1 MSTTIEQLELE
12 VQSNSTSA
20 VSGIDALTTSLSKL
34 KSDIKGGIGLTA
46 VSKQISALNSSL
58 NSVDSNRLNNL
69 AQGLQKLSAC
79 GNLKLS
85 SSVATQITNIGNSV
99 KSLSGTDFNVL
110 IRLSNA
116 LYPLSN
122 IGKANLNSFI
132 SQLQRLPKA
141 LQAVNS
147 VNIGDLS
154 TQIQQ
159 LVSALTPLTQMGKN
173 NLTSFVT
180 QLQKLPQT
188 MTALK
193 SVNMGELTS
202 QIQQLATALSP
213 LAKQMQSIANGFSA
227 FPARIQRL
235 IKSTNNLS
243 TANNEAATSY
253 TNLAAKIGIAV
264 VAMRRV
270 ASIIAGWITK
280 SNEYVESLNLFT
292 VSLGEYAKEAQ
303 EYAETVSEVM
313 GIDPAEWLRNQG
325 VFMTLATGFGVVND
339 RAYIM
344 SKNLTQ
350 LGYDLASF
358 FNISYDDAFQKLQ
371 SGISGE
377 LEPLRRLG
385 FDLSVARL
393 QQEALNLGI
402 TKSVNAMTQAEKAEL
417 RYYAIMTQVTT
428 AQGDMARTLEAPAN
442 QLRILQAQVNQAA
455 RSLGNIFIPVLNAVL
470 PYAIAFAKV
479 IRLIADL
486 ISSLFGFSLPEI
498 DYSGINSVGSSIG
511 DISNNMGN
519 ISDSMDNVSGGLSD
533 AGKKAKELKNA
544 LLDIDELNIISPPE
558 DSSSDIGS
566 SGIGSGGIGDAGIGG
581 GGGLGFDLPTYD
593 FISEA
598 VNSEIEKIL
607 TKMKEWLGLTDDI
620 NSLSELFNTRLGKIL
635 STVVAIG
642 VGFTAW
648 KISKGLIQFLDKL
661 NGIKNFGAGVGLLG
675 FLTLMS
681 DLNEFVKYFK
691 DFVKNGATFQNVVGM
706 ISEFIGAIGDS
717 ATLLGNLKLGGV
729 LKTVQGIGEIIIA
742 TKNILEG
749 DVNWDNVSTAIRGLT
764 NFGIGLGLLT
774 AKTGGLRLA
783 GWSLVAQG
791 ITGIVGEIG
800 NIMNAIRTGDWSG
813 VDKVTLII
821 SGLEILGGLVIA
833 LDVFSSLKGIT
844 NVGKASTTVQ
854 TVTTATDSLNTAT
867 GNLSPKL
874 TSLAKN
880 LAVGVI
886 IIGEVAAAAILI
898 VGAIAVLGYELGAV
912 SDAWQPVIDNGSTV
926 AIAVGLGTAVIAGV
940 GLAAYALG
948 TAGTTVAVNIG
959 IGTAIL
965 VELGIATGLFLV
977 EIWAIGKGLDAIGIA
992 WQPVLNNGETIATGI
1007 ALGTALLIGIGVV
1020 TAALG
1025 VATVASVGLLPVAIG
1040 LGTALLVELSTA
1052 VVLFIDSL
1060 VSVANELGNNL
1071 APALEDLNIKLPT
1084 LTTNMSDFVDFMT
1097 AFAGEVVRYTEASAV
1112 AGLSATIDTIIDWFT
1127 QDPIEKMAKDV
1138 DKISQQAAD
1147 LNEKLNIAVP
1157 ELETARDLLGKY
1169 VNFIDELGKIAGSGG
1184 TVNLSEGLKVNLKEV
1199 GKNIVVGFVEGI
1211 KEKYSSAQST
1221 ITTWGTDIQ
1230 KWFVNNAHGGVNKE
1244 KFATY
1249 ANDVVMGFNNK
1260 ISSLYSSSKS
1270 SITSWA
1276 SNIKS
1281 WFTSSSYGGVS
1292 KETFGNYALDIING
1306 FKNKINSYSGQ
1317 SKSALTVW
1325 ATNVKTW
1332 FSNVASFNAFYN
1344 IAADTVN
1351 GFNSGINK
1359 FYYTSR
1365 YYMRKWA
1372 NDSTSAFKQEL
1383 DSNSPAK
1390 VFERIAGDTV
1400 TGYNNGIVNK
1410 GKSTQKV
1417 ITNWTNSFLKTNPIM
1432 KFDIDT
1438 SALKYYRSDSFSK
1451 DFSANVTSNRSYSI
1465 TGVKEEVEEFYHEY
1479 IEPLITSIAED
1490 VRRQADKK
1498 EKTVVQ
1504 IGNRT
1509 ISEAVTTQQKANGY
1523 VFAAK

>member
-34 KSDIKGGIGLTA
+34 KSAIKGGIGLTA
-46 VSKQISALNSSL
+46 VSKQLSALNSSL
-58 NSVDSNRLNNL
+58 NSVDFNRLNNL

-79 GNLKLS
+79 SNLKLS

-173 NLTSFVT
+173 NLTSFIT

-479 IRLIADL
+479 IRLIADM

-498 DYSGINSVGSSIG
+498 DYSGINSVGSSVG

-533 AGKKAKELKNA
+533 ASKKAKELKNA
-544 LLDIDELNIISPPE
+544 LLGIDELNIISPPE

-593 FISEA
+593 FIGDA
-598 VNSEIEKIL
+598 VNEKVDQIMKKIQPLLDWIKGNIHEIL
-607 TKMKEWLGLTDDI
+607 AGVL
-620 NSLSELFNTRLGKIL
+620 
-635 STVVAIG
+635 AIG
-642 VGFTAW
+642 AGFLSW
-648 KISKGLIQFLDKL
+648 KIAKKVQDFLQWMSTMKGFNIT
-661 NGIKNFGAGVGLLG
+661 GSIA
-675 FLTLMS
+675 
-681 DLNEFVKYFK
+681 FK
-691 DFVKNGATFQNVVGM
+691 IV
-706 ISEFIGAIGDS
+706 
-717 ATLLGNLKLGGV
+717 
-729 LKTVQGIGEIIIA
+729 
-742 TKNILEG
+742 
-749 DVNWDNVSTAIRGLT
+749 
-764 NFGIGLGLLT
+764 GLGLFLDAWNT
-774 AKTGGLRLA
+774 MKEAIQDIIENGTNFTNVTKLISGFAEGLGAAFL
-783 GWSLVAQG
+783 LF
-791 ITGIVGEIG
+791 G
-800 NIMNAIRTGDWSG
+800 NIQMSG
-813 VDKVTLII
+813 VMLII
-821 SGLEILGGLVIA
+821 SGLSGIVSAISDIASNGVTLDNALLLVKNIGLFISGLGMLSKNTNLAGVGLIISGATLIIENIKGFIEAIKTGDWSNVNVVELAAGALMVIGGFILTLKKLDDFKDIA
-833 LDVFSSLKGIT
+833 NAGQAAKQVLD
-844 NVGKASTTVQ
+844 
-854 TVTTATDSLNTAT
+854 TVTNTTSGINTTINT
-867 GNLSPKL
+867 GLSPKL

-965 VELGIATGLFLV
+965 LELGVATGLFLA

-1007 ALGTALLIGIGVV
+1007 ALGTTLLIGIGVV

-1040 LGTALLVELSTA
+1040 LGTALLVELSAA
-1052 VVLFIDSL
+1052 VVLFIASL
-1060 VSVANELGNNL
+1060 VSVAYELGNNL

-1084 LTTNMSDFVDFMT
+1084 LTTNMSDFVDFMS

-1138 DKISQQAAD
+1138 DKINQQAAD

-1157 ELETARDLLGKY
+1157 ELETAIDLLGKY
-1169 VNFIDELGKIAGSGG
+1169 VDFIDELGKIAGSGG

-1383 DSNSPAK
+1383 DSNSPSK

-1465 TGVKEEVEEFYHEY
+1465 TGVKEGVEEFYHEY

>member
-34 KSDIKGGIGLTA
+34 KSAIKGGIGLTA

-173 NLTSFVT
+173 NLTSFIT

-479 IRLIADL
+479 IRLIADM

-498 DYSGINSVGSSIG
+498 DYSGINSVGSSVG

-533 AGKKAKELKNA
+533 ASKKAKELKNA
-544 LLDIDELNIISPPE
+544 LLGIDELNIISPPE

-581 GGGLGFDLPTYD
+581 GGGLDFDLPTYD
-593 FISEA
+593 FIGDA
-598 VNSEIEKIL
+598 VNEKVDQIMKKIQPLLDWIKGNIHEIL
-607 TKMKEWLGLTDDI
+607 AGVL
-620 NSLSELFNTRLGKIL
+620 
-635 STVVAIG
+635 AIG
-642 VGFTAW
+642 AGFLSW
-648 KISKGLIQFLDKL
+648 KIAKKVQDFLQWMSTMKGFNIT
-661 NGIKNFGAGVGLLG
+661 GSIA
-675 FLTLMS
+675 
-681 DLNEFVKYFK
+681 FK
-691 DFVKNGATFQNVVGM
+691 IV
-706 ISEFIGAIGDS
+706 
-717 ATLLGNLKLGGV
+717 
-729 LKTVQGIGEIIIA
+729 
-742 TKNILEG
+742 
-749 DVNWDNVSTAIRGLT
+749 
-764 NFGIGLGLLT
+764 GLGLFLDAWNT
-774 AKTGGLRLA
+774 MKEAIQDIIENGTNFTNVTKLISGFAEGLGAAFL
-783 GWSLVAQG
+783 LF
-791 ITGIVGEIG
+791 G
-800 NIMNAIRTGDWSG
+800 NIKMSG
-813 VDKVTLII
+813 VMLII
-821 SGLEILGGLVIA
+821 SGLSGIVSAISDIASNGVTLNNALLIVKNIGLIISGLGMLSGNTNLTGVGLIISGATLIIENIKGFIEAIKTGDWSNVEVVELAAGALMVVGGFILTLKK
-833 LDVFSSLKGIT
+833 LDTLKDSVTAGQEAKQ
-844 NVGKASTTVQ
+844 VLD
-854 TVTTATDSLNTAT
+854 TVTNTTSGINTTINT
-867 GNLSPKL
+867 GLSPKL

-965 VELGIATGLFLV
+965 LELGIATGLFLA

-992 WQPVLNNGETIATGI
+992 WQPVLSNGETIATGI
-1007 ALGTALLIGIGVV
+1007 ALGTTLLIGIGVV

-1040 LGTALLVELSTA
+1040 LGTALLVELSAA
-1052 VVLFIDSL
+1052 VVLFIASL
-1060 VSVANELGNNL
+1060 VSVAYELGNNL

-1084 LTTNMSDFVDFMT
+1084 LTTNMSDFVDFMS

-1157 ELETARDLLGKY
+1157 ELETAIDLLGKY
-1169 VNFIDELGKIAGSGG
+1169 VDFIDELGKIAGSGG

-1383 DSNSPAK
+1383 DSNSPSK

-1400 TGYNNGIVNK
+1400 TGYNNGIVNE

-1465 TGVKEEVEEFYHEY
+1465 TGVKEGVEEFYHEY